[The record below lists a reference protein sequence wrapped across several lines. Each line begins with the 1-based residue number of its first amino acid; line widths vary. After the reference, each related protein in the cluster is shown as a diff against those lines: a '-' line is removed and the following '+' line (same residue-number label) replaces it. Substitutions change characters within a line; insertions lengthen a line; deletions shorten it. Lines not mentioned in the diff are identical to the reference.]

1 MTNEPPELRPH
12 GDPMRENLPTGDED
26 GDTGRPGPDTSPAD
40 LPAPEPVDDVDSDQD
55 PGAGAD

>member
-12 GDPMRENLPTGDED
+12 GDPMREHLV
-26 GDTGRPGPDTSPAD
+26 PDTDAGRDEQPPSD
-40 LPAPEPVDDVDSDQD
+40 LPAPEPVDDVGSDED

>member
-12 GDPMRENLPTGDED
+12 GDPLRPDPASGAGDD
-26 GDTGRPGPDTSPAD
+26 DRPDAETSPAD
-40 LPAPEPVDDVDSDQD
+40 LPAPEPVDDVDAGDD

>member
-12 GDPMRENLPTGDED
+12 GDPMRDRLVPDEVREKD
-26 GDTGRPGPDTSPAD
+26 EDTSPAD
-40 LPAPEPVDDVDSDQD
+40 IPAPGPIDEVGADDD

>member
-12 GDPMRENLPTGDED
+12 GDPMREHLPTDT
-26 GDTGRPGPDTSPAD
+26 DTGRVEPDTSPAD
-40 LPAPEPVDDVDSDQD
+40 LPAPEPVDDVESDQD

>member
-1 MTNEPPELRPH
+1 MANEPPELRPH
-12 GDPMRENLPTGDED
+12 GDPMRENLPTGED
-26 GDTGRPGPDTSPAD
+26 RPDPETSPAD